1 MCGWMVFSKVI
12 CQVFLSAVPADV
24 ELSLLDSV
32 YEPAESHINCFASV
46 LFEDAVDN
54 TIGSVVICA

>member
-1 MCGWMVFSKVI
+1 MFCEVI
-12 CQVFLSAVPADV
+12 CQVFLSTVPADI

-32 YEPAESHINCFASV
+32 CEPAESHINCLASV
-46 LFEDAVDN
+46 LFEDAVDD